1 MKKMNSMKSIVC
13 TLLCLFWCSQFCQA
27 DPLTPDQARQTLL
40 HYVQIPDVAL
50 TVAPATSFNQD
61 GHMEYLFHGD
71 AGVAGSSAGGYYG
84 MDAVTGGKSITFS
97 GLSVADGNA
106 QTPSS
111 HLTETQLQQVAQA
124 YVSQHFPNYLP
135 GMLSMS
141 AGMVDAVYD
150 ADEYYVDYTIPVASG
165 AEVPVHCQVIVEED
179 TGKIKFYSE
188 LNLPISVSTNPAITQ
203 SQAIQLGQ
211 NWIARNISTDPLPS
225 QLNGDIGPRSP
236 IRLKIVVDAFLNQ
249 TLVYDISYNA
259 LALVI
264 DAQSGS
270 ILDTESYASFSSGA
284 RSGPKSSPPSREHF
298 WAMKMQ
304 VGKQQVIDKF
314 THAAIH
320 TQGQTFLWSGYLK
333 PAGIVVT
340 RQNNGLTL
348 RSGKKML
355 PLKSLRTATTSNR
368 AAWERKDGFYVPL
381 AAVRTL
387 TGIFTELPTSQE
399 VLINLPSAK
408 LNSN

>member
-1 MKKMNSMKSIVC
+1 MKSVVC
-13 TLLCLFWCSQFCQA
+13 TILCLFWCSRFCQA

-40 HYVQIPDVAL
+40 SYVQIPDAAL
-50 TVAPATSFNQD
+50 TVVPGISLNQD
-61 GHMEYLFHGD
+61 GHTEYLFHGD
-71 AGVAGSSAGGYYG
+71 DGIAGSNTGGYYG
-84 MDAVTGGKSITFS
+84 IDAVTGAKSITFS

-111 HLTETQLQQVAQA
+111 HLTEMQLQQAA
-124 YVSQHFPNYLP
+124 LNYVSQHFPNYFP

-141 AGMVDAVYD
+141 AGMVDAIYD
-150 ADEYYVDYTIPVASG
+150 ADEYYVDFTIPVASG

-179 TGKIKFYSE
+179 TGKIKFYGE

-203 SQAIQLGQ
+203 SQAVQLGQ

-225 QLNGDIGPRSP
+225 QLNNNIGPRSP
-236 IRLKIVVDAFLNQ
+236 IRFKIVVDAFLNQ

-270 ILDTESYASFSSGA
+270 VLDTESYASFSSSA
-284 RSGPKSSPPSREHF
+284 RFGPKSAPLSREHF

-304 VGKQQVIDKF
+304 IGKQQAQVIDKF

-333 PAGIVVT
+333 PAGIRVT
-340 RQNNGLTL
+340 RQNGGLIL
-348 RSGKKML
+348 RSGKKAL
-355 PLKSLRTATTSNR
+355 PLKSLRTATTNSR
-368 AAWERKDGFYVPL
+368 TAWERKDGFYVPL
-381 AAVRTL
+381 VAVRTL
-387 TGIFTELPTSQE
+387 TSVFTEIPPSQE
-399 VLINLPSAK
+399 VLIVLQSVKRARQ
-408 LNSN
+408 